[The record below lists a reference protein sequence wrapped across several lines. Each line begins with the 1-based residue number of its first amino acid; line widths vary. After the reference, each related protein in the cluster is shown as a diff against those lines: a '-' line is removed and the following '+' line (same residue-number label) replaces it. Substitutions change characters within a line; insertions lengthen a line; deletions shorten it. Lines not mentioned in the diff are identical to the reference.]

1 MSAQLQ
7 PDQHHKIRIN
17 IILKL
22 ILHTTTITSWSNDN
36 IIGRRDKN
44 KSPIY
49 E

>member
-1 MSAQLQ
+1 MSARLQ

-22 ILHTTTITSWSNDN
+22 IHTAYTITSWSNDN

-44 KSPIY
+44 TSPIY